1 MPADMMVLL
10 VKWLSTVL
18 LVSIL
23 AKVEHLEQVVL
34 VTVMVTEDHLVSLE
48 SITSDF
54 LNTNK

>member
-1 MPADMMVLL
+1 MMVLL

-23 AKVEHLEQVVL
+23 VKVEHLEQVVV

>member
-23 AKVEHLEQVVL
+23 AKVEHLEQVV
-34 VTVMVTEDHLVSLE
+34 VATVMVTEDHLVSLE